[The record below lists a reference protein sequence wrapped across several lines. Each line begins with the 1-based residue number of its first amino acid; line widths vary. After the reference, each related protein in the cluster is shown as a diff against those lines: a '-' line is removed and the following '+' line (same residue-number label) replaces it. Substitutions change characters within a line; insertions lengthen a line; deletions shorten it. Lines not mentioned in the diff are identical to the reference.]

1 MSPFATSALQA
12 KHAYVAALL
21 AGAAVVAGAQTA
33 AATDKPAGPPPSD
46 GPGRGGMMM
55 HRPDSAKMQ
64 AVMAKRQAEMKAK
77 LKLAPEQ
84 ESSWTTFAAAV
95 TPPAQGD
102 GGHRNMERPD
112 RIKMRA
118 EMEKLTTP
126 ERIEKMRAMRDQR
139 HTAMMAVQTQREE
152 ATKTFY
158 ASLTPDQKKI
168 FDSEAFKM
176 MAHHRGGPGGREHG
190 NGPKG

>member
-1 MSPFATSALQA
+1 MSSFATSALKA

-33 AATDKPAGPPPSD
+33 AATDKPAGPPPGE

-55 HRPDSAKMQ
+55 HSPDSAKMQ

-84 ESSWTTFAAAV
+84 ESSWTTFTAAM

-102 GGHRNMERPD
+102 GGHRDMERPD
-112 RIKMRA
+112 RTKMRA

-126 ERIEKMRAMRDQR
+126 ERIEKMRSMREQR
-139 HTAMMAVQTQREE
+139 HTAMMTVRTQREE

-158 ASLTPDQKKI
+158 ASLNPDQKKM
-168 FDSEAFKM
+168 FDTEALKM
-176 MAHHRGGPGGREHG
+176 MAHHHAGPGGREHG